1 MVSTRTRGSAGGGPL
16 LAGLVISFLMVGTA
30 SSWTQ
35 PAQDEPDYPHVTVQS
50 VSCGGWNTA
59 EFFRTAS
66 LETVTV
72 CLGQGAGVGPQGASA
87 MTPLHWAAGVGA
99 PSPVVDALIA
109 HGGDPNARDRSDA
122 TPLHAATTGSAE
134 LVATLLAGGADPDAQ
149 DRFGWSPLHQAVS
162 TGNPD
167 VMRTLLA
174 NGADPD
180 ASAMWGETP
189 LHMAVSAVHE
199 SVAAVGVLLA
209 GGADP
214 EALTEDGR
222 TPLHTAALSSADPS
236 TIRVLVA
243 SGANPRARMPAGWTP
258 LHLAARFNRSP
269 EVVRALLDGGAD
281 PMVRD
286 DHGRLPADLARQNAA
301 LSGTDVLERLA
312 QVAR

>member
-1 MVSTRTRGSAGGGPL
+1 MVATHERRSGSAGGGPL
-16 LAGLVISFLMVGTA
+16 LAGLVISCLMVGTA
-30 SSWTQ
+30 WSSTQ
-35 PAQDEPDYPHVTVQS
+35 PAPDEPDYPHAYPREGVTRRFENERVIIWEGIGQPERHSVMVDMKDHTPPRREPRTDVPPAFHRAGATQKLDADRVTVQS
-50 VSCGGWNTA
+50 VLCGGWNTA

-72 CLGQGAGVGPQGASA
+72 CLG
-87 MTPLHWAAGVGA
+87 
-99 PSPVVDALIA
+99 
-109 HGGDPNARDRSDA
+109 R
-122 TPLHAATTGSAE
+122 
-134 LVATLLAGGADPDAQ
+134 
-149 DRFGWSPLHQAVS
+149 
-162 TGNPD
+162 
-167 VMRTLLA
+167 
-174 NGADPD
+174 GADPD

-243 SGANPRARMPAGWTP
+243 SGANPQARMQAGWTP
-258 LHLAARFNRSP
+258 LHLAARFNKSP

-286 DHGRLPADLARQNAA
+286 DHGRLPADLAEQNAA
-301 LSGTDVLERLA
+301 LSGTDVLGRLDSGNDG
-312 QVAR
+312 R